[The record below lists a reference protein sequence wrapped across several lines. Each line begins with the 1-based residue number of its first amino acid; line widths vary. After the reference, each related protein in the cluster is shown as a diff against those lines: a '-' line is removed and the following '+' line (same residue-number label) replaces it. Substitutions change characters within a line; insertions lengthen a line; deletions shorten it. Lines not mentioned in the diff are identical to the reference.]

1 MPNIKDIHAR
11 WGELKEEYPPK
22 IREAR
27 EEVEAASAELAD
39 ARERHSAAVGKHQK
53 LVAAYGD
60 RWAAATKTG
69 R

>member
-11 WGELKEEYPPK
+11 WGELKEKYPPK

-27 EEVEAASAELAD
+27 EEVEAASAELAA
-39 ARERHSAAVGKHQK
+39 ARERHSVAVDKHQK
-53 LVAAYGD
+53 LVGAYND
-60 RWAAATKTG
+60 RWSAATRTG